1 MGRPRGRRRCHRRRG
16 GATVDVLE
24 AISETTATAGHLQ
37 HAVNLHPGDLTFTY
51 DTGLYL
57 EFRAGGPDDYHL
69 AYAAALVDK
78 GEYDKADEL
87 IAAGVVQRPVGRRR
101 HAEPG
106 PAVGRC
112 GLAADSRGHR

>member
-1 MGRPRGRRRCHRRRG
+1 MWVGLAAAG

-78 GEYDKADEL
+78 GEYDKANEL
-87 IAAGVVQRPVGRRR
+87 IAAVTARRPGGST
-101 HAEPG
+101 PG
-106 PAVGRC
+106 GSPSPCRTGPSGGPMWSRC
-112 GLAADSRGHR
+112 